1 MKENRYSVFDDGR
14 VVFRY
19 EGIPQGSPFEVEIL
33 CPLRSRKHA
42 DQEIIL
48 EQHRAWARRCDLLSS
63 DESYQRFCDTRF
75 DLLVAYQ
82 LYDLP
87 VESVVIASDLMAWF
101 FVFDDIMDI
110 DHGQEPGIREYRTKL
125 CKRHLDILNGAE
137 PNEDDPRCIR
147 AFSDYLQQ
155 VKMLSSERFSFWY
168 ERMKHHLREYVLGA
182 CWESHIGPTN
192 ASNTNTP
199 LYLQIRHMSV
209 GVAPCLDLMAIIKRV
224 PPGPF
229 QENFFINRL
238 ERLAINYSIWINDLA
253 GLGRDVKRGL
263 GNVIFTLE
271 KDHSLSLVD
280 AARMVGRMCD
290 EELKAFQELE
300 RQLPLLLGEVPEEDR
315 AAYEAYIDVLK
326 RWMRGLVDWSARSA
340 RYQRLDVDMALQNK
354 ALIRQASRKY
364 RNGQ

>member
-1 MKENRYSVFDDGR
+1 MNKSRYSIFDDGR

-19 EGIPQGSPFEVEIL
+19 EDIPHIPPFEVEIH
-33 CPLRSRKHA
+33 CPIRSRKHA
-42 DQEIIL
+42 DQETIL
-48 EQHRAWARRCDLLSS
+48 AQHRAWARRFDLLSS

-87 VESVVIASDLMAWF
+87 VGSVVIASELMAWF
-101 FVFDDIMDI
+101 FVFDDVMDI
-110 DHGQEPGIREYRTKL
+110 DHGQEPGIRDYRTKL
-125 CKRHLDILNGAE
+125 CKRHLEILNGAE
-137 PNEDDPRCIR
+137 PQEDDPRCIR
-147 AFSDYLQQ
+147 AFSDYLRQ
-155 VKMLSSERFSFWY
+155 VKSLSNEPFSFWY

-182 CWESHIGPTN
+182 CWESHIGPTTG
-192 ASNTNTP
+192 SNTNTP

-209 GVAPCLDLMAIIKRV
+209 GVAPCHDLMAIIKQV

-263 GNVIFTLE
+263 GNVIFTLQ
-271 KDHSLSLVD
+271 KDHSLSLED

-290 EELKAFQELE
+290 NELKAFREVEQ
-300 RQLPLLLGEVPEEDR
+300 QLPMLLGDAYEKDR
-315 AAYEAYIDVLK
+315 GAYEAYIDVLK

-340 RYQRLDVDMALQNK
+340 RYQRLDVDMALQND
-354 ALIRQASRKY
+354 ALIRKASQKY

>member
-182 CWESHIGPTN
+182 CWESHIGPTTG
-192 ASNTNTP
+192 SNTNTP